1 MFFPLPA
8 IDRRANGWTDRWI
21 DALFISLTKLYVK
34 LHDFQLSLISS
45 TIPSLFTCWKIVESC
60 FCFFIVSYLLLQITA
75 SNLVDGLMFAA
86 EPVSYAY
93 GPVDAFSKGKTPCLS
108 KNIGVVF
115 YNSAYTTITS
125 VGVQPFTVHL
135 CSRVLEGERT
145 SFLLS
150 ISKPSHVPYWPG
162 PDGVKS
168 TLSDIDRIQ
177 EICWL
182 LRNKGE
188 QKLYGLELIG
198 VGENT

>member
-1 MFFPLPA
+1 MACPSLLQLSLNKLQSCFCFTRRVTAKALSKNNQNNNYVEIMFFPLPA

-34 LHDFQLSLISS
+34 RHDFQLSLISS

-115 YNSAYTTITS
+115 YNSAYTTVTS

-150 ISKPSHVPYWPG
+150 ISKPSHVPY
-162 PDGVKS
+162 
-168 TLSDIDRIQ
+168 
-177 EICWL
+177 
-182 LRNKGE
+182 
-188 QKLYGLELIG
+188 
-198 VGENT
+198 